1 MALWAGTEP
10 ARVQHGRLPAGDS
23 SGGMWYPRDGGTVS
37 EVASSDS
44 LGPDSLAPDSLAPD
58 SMGLESARPESA
70 RVTVFPPGEPVAVSP
85 VNPVVHSGRK
95 LAVIVVNY
103 AAHGLIEHNL
113 AAARLDHRAVRVVLV
128 DNFSSSQEV
137 QAVTA
142 LTGAMGWDLVLLGD
156 NGGFG
161 SGVNAGIEEAIRL
174 GSDCFLLINPD
185 ARIAADV
192 VAALHEECRNNP
204 LAMVA
209 PRILASDGKVFF
221 DGAVVDVAKGRI
233 RGLGAVHGAVVTS
246 AGCTGVIDG
255 RRRLIEPW
263 LTGACVA
270 FGIDLYRRTGGMDD
284 AFFLYWEDVDLSYR
298 ARRAGATLIVRHDLS
313 VIHDEGGSQ
322 GARVGRAKSA
332 LYYYFNCRNRLVFAA
347 NHLPKKQL
355 AWWIARTPGA
365 SWAILMQGGRRQL
378 LDSPALLFAAV
389 RGSCAGLAVAIRALA
404 DPNRPPAMRAGGS
417 SGTGAEHDRVRQS

>member
-58 SMGLESARPESA
+58 SLAPDSWGPDSMGLESARPESA
-70 RVTVFPPGEPVAVSP
+70 RVTVFPPGEPAAGSP
-85 VNPVVHSGRK
+85 MNPVVHSGKK

-233 RGLGAVHGAVVTS
+233 RGLGAVHGAVAARDRGHAGVPCRLPRPRLVAHQGNMLGTRSHEAQASILAS
-246 AGCTGVIDG
+246 AGEVEALGQ
-255 RRRLIEPW
+255 EP
-263 LTGACVA
+263 
-270 FGIDLYRRTGGMDD
+270 
-284 AFFLYWEDVDLSYR
+284 
-298 ARRAGATLIVRHDLS
+298 
-313 VIHDEGGSQ
+313 
-322 GARVGRAKSA
+322 GARVHRLRPRGTRRVDHFRDVEVAAPSRRGA
-332 LYYYFNCRNRLVFAA
+332 DLHRLVGHADV
-347 NHLPKKQL
+347 
-355 AWWIARTPGA
+355 
-365 SWAILMQGGRRQL
+365 QGFGIRC
-378 LDSPALLFAAV
+378 AV
-389 RGSCAGLAVAIRALA
+389 DG
-404 DPNRPPAMRAGGS
+404 
-417 SGTGAEHDRVRQS
+417 DRL